1 MLPVVLGAVALGAI
15 GYGIKKCMQNDE
27 CSLKVGDKVYDA
39 SEALTKWVEKIEEK
53 LQPDEEFDTVSKS
66 HTATN
71 KRPEHIKDDIA
82 WSHLSQ
88 MWGSGDSE
96 AVQKKKERSFMID
109 MVGNIL
115 HDIQQ
120 TKEKLQA
127 QGMDYDIED
136 ITAKA
141 IDDMKAKGYGD
152 KPAQSEQTKE
162 IGRQDDIQRQ
172 QTNDQQDK
180 LPDDAVFVDNTKT
193 TSVSDTKQSE
203 TKSVDDTQIVDN
215 AQSESASDIK
225 IVDNAKSDTV
235 NDMAKIDDKP
245 AGHSQQTKDSKK
257 PKMKET
263 KPKDTKQT
271 KEPKAKEPKGKKAK

>member
-15 GYGIKKCMQNDE
+15 GYGIKRCMQNDE
-27 CSLKVGDKVYDA
+27 CSLKVGDKVYEA
-39 SEALTKWVEKIEEK
+39 GEALTKWVEKIEEK
-53 LQPDEEFDTVSKS
+53 LQPDEEFDTMSKS
-66 HTATN
+66 HTATD

-127 QGMDYDIED
+127 QGMDYDIDD

-152 KPAQSEQTKE
+152 KPAQSGQTKE
-162 IGRQDDIQRQ
+162 TGRQDDIQSG

-193 TSVSDTKQSE
+193 TAVSDTKQSE
-203 TKSVDDTQIVDN
+203 TKSADDTQMVDN
-215 AQSESASDIK
+215 KQTTP
-225 IVDNAKSDTV
+225 VD
-235 NDMAKIDDKP
+235 DMAKIDDK
-245 AGHSQQTKDSKK
+245 K
-257 PKMKET
+257 PKSKET

-271 KEPKAKEPKGKKAK
+271 KEVKVPKAKKPNDKTKTI